1 MKYKTRVVKVTPLTM
16 GARREAV
23 CVHPHSSYK
32 NTDCCEKYTSK
43 FLKKHDLNA
52 MPKDCSFVVAS
63 TAPNDTLHKSDPQA
77 GLQDL
82 KIG

>member
-1 MKYKTRVVKVTPLTM
+1 MPCGVIDLV
-16 GARREAV
+16 EALSRSKAI
-23 CVHPHSSYK
+23 CVHPHTSYK
-32 NTDCCEKYTSK
+32 NTDSCEKQASK

-63 TAPNDTLHKSDPQA
+63 TAPNDTLHKSDPLV